1 MNHMEPKDIALIAAK
16 TLDEKK
22 ALEEENKQ
30 LEKQVL
36 ELIKKGKNINFIQ
49 RKTGKDK
56 AKIQEIIQ
64 SLIKKDFR

>member
-1 MNHMEPKDIALIAAK
+1 MKQFASKGKERQARLKNEPQE
-16 TLDEKK
+16 T
-22 ALEEENKQ
+22 EEENKQ